1 MLLFQFLVLKG
12 HPLVLHVQAHHLRLQ
27 LRQSLLQHRRV
38 VRVEV
43 LADSGLTSET
53 GVRKDT
59 QLARRLLREVVVLE
73 LEVTVGVTSG
83 IVQLLLV
90 LI

>member
-1 MLLFQFLVLKG
+1 M
-12 HPLVLHVQAHHLRLQ
+12 
-27 LRQSLLQHRRV
+27 
-38 VRVEV
+38 EV
-43 LADSGLTSET
+43 LADSGLTRET

-59 QLARRLLREVVVLE
+59 ELARRLLREVVVLE